1 MPEVR
6 QNGAVRS
13 SRGPWVLAGV
23 VAGLAGLATSY
34 AAAMVLTIR
43 EAPVVA
49 VAEQVIRLT
58 PGAVVERAI
67 DVLGPADKP
76 VLVLGIVVVL
86 LGAFALAGAQARRG
100 WWRALVVWCVL
111 AAIGLVA
118 VQLQRGAG
126 PADVL
131 PVAVGLVT
139 WVAVHAALTDPLR
152 RRERQPEAPVDPE
165 RRTFLLVAGAVALAS
180 AGIAVAGRL
189 VGSGRRHVEVSRRLL
204 RIDGVTRRTPPP
216 AATLGLAGITPWQT
230 PNEDFY
236 LIDTT
241 IAVPTIEPEDWS
253 LRIHGM
259 VDRELTLSFTEL
271 VAREI
276 TEAWITLNCV
286 SNEVG
291 GDLVG
296 NARWSGVRVADLLAE
311 AGVREG
317 ADCVLQTSHDGWT
330 CATPLS
336 TLTDHRDAMLAVA
349 MNGKPL
355 PIEHGFP
362 VRTIV
367 PGLYGYVS
375 ATKWVVDLEVS
386 RFDEVEGYWT
396 SKGWS
401 AQGPVKI
408 ASRIDVPG
416 AGAEVSAGKVSVGGV
431 AWHQHTGIA
440 AVEVSLDGGSWQEA
454 QLGQAPSVDT
464 WVQWALT
471 LDVPEGDHVL
481 AVRAVGRDGEVQ
493 TSVRRDV
500 VPDGATG
507 WHTVDFTATA

>member
-1 MPEVR
+1 MPEVG

-13 SRGPWVLAGV
+13 SRTPWVLAGIL
-23 VAGLAGLATSY
+23 AGLAGLATSY

-58 PGAVVERAI
+58 PGVVVERAI

-76 VLVLGIVVVL
+76 VLVAGIVLVL
-86 LGAFALAGAQARRG
+86 LGIFAVAGSQARRS
-100 WWRALVVWCVL
+100 WWRPVVVWCAL
-111 AAIGLVA
+111 AAVGAVAVVLRRSAGLV
-118 VQLQRGAG
+118 
-126 PADVL
+126 DVL
-131 PVAVGLVT
+131 PVVVGLVT
-139 WVAVHAALTDPLR
+139 WLTVHAALADPLR
-152 RRERQPEAPVDPE
+152 RGRTEGTDRERRV
-165 RRTFLLVAGAVALAS
+165 FLAVAGVIALAS
-180 AGIAVAGRL
+180 AGIAVAGRF
-189 VGSGRRHVEVSRRLL
+189 VGSARRHVEASRRLL

-216 AATLGLAGITPWQT
+216 AATLGLAGLTPWQT
-230 PNEDFY
+230 ANEDFY
-236 LIDTT
+236 LIDTA
-241 IAVPTIEPEDWS
+241 IAVPAIEPEDWS

-259 VDRELTLSFTEL
+259 VDRELTLGFGDL
-271 VAREI
+271 VRRQI
-276 TEAWITLNCV
+276 TESWITLGCV

-311 AGVREG
+311 VGVRDG

-330 CATPLS
+330 CATPLAV
-336 TLTDHRDAMLAVA
+336 LTDHRDAMLAVA

-375 ATKWVVDLEVS
+375 ATKWVVDLEVT
-386 RFDEVEGYWT
+386 RFDEVEAYWT
-396 SKGWS
+396 SKGW
-401 AQGPVKI
+401 AEQGPVKI
-408 ASRIDVPG
+408 ASRIDVPR
-416 AGAEVSAGKVSVGGV
+416 AGAEVPAGKVSVGGV
-431 AWHQHTGIA
+431 AWDQHTGIA
-440 AVEVSLDGGSWQEA
+440 AVEVSLDGRTWEAA
-454 QLGQAPSVDT
+454 QLGHVPSADT

-471 LDVPEGDHVL
+471 LDVPEGDHTL
-481 AVRAVGRDGEVQ
+481 AVRAVGLDGEVQ